1 MAANELTFNQL
12 STILNSIV
20 KQATGQ
26 TPLAAIDAN
35 DFATVGTTLLQSGY
49 DPVLKAISQVLSKT
63 IFSVRPY
70 YGKLQ
75 GLQVSNVR
83 YGNHV
88 RKLTA
93 GDSDWE
99 DDKRVELVDGES
111 IDQYEVK
118 KPPVLQTNYYGQNVY
133 SRHVTIFRDQLDVA
147 FSSAEEFGRFIS
159 MIMTN
164 AADQIEQAH
173 ENTRRTALL
182 NLLTGTWVSSN
193 PENRTIKLLTNYNT
207 RTGQELTNDDVFKPE
222 NFEGFIKYAFAQINT
237 ISDMLTERSL
247 IYHGNVTGNEVMR
260 HTPKRNQRLYI
271 YAPLMNDAQTSVLS
285 SVFNKEELN
294 IPEYERLNFWQSI
307 TKPGSINFKPNYMT
321 LSGGIAQQTETLTK
335 DHMFA
340 ILMDEEAAGVTTVNE
355 WSASSPFNA
364 RGGYS
369 NMFWHFTDRY
379 WNDFTENCVVFAVE

>member
-1 MAANELTFNQL
+1 MAANDLSFNQL
-12 STILNSIV
+12 SVILNSIV

-26 TPLAAIDAN
+26 QTIAPIDAAN
-35 DFATVGTTLLQSGY
+35 FATVGTKLLKSGY
-49 DPVLKAISQVLSKT
+49 DPVLSAISQVLSKT

-99 DDKRVELVDGES
+99 DDERVTLKDGVS
-111 IDQYEVK
+111 VDQYKVK
-118 KPPVLQTNYYGQNVY
+118 KPRVLQTNYYGQNVY

-164 AADQIEQAH
+164 IADQIEQAH

-182 NLLTGTWVSSN
+182 NLLMGTVQRDDS
-193 PENRTIKLLTNYNT
+193 TTVKLLTNYNA
-207 RTGQELTNDDVFKPE
+207 RTGQALTYTDLFKPE
-222 NFEGFIKYAFAQINT
+222 NFEGFIKFAFAQINT
-237 ISDMLTERSL
+237 ISDMLTERSVL
-247 IYHGNVTGNEVMR
+247 YHGNVDDNKVMR

-271 YAPLMNDAQTSVLS
+271 YAPLMNDVQTSVLS

-307 TKPGSINFKPNYMT
+307 TSPETINFKANYMNN
-321 LSGGIAQQTETLTK
+321 LGEIAQPDKPVSKNT
-335 DHMFA
+335 MFA
-340 ILMDEEAAGVTTVNE
+340 ILMDEEAAGVTNVNE
-355 WSASSPFNA
+355 WSAPSPFNA
-364 RGGYS
+364 SGGYS
-369 NMFWHFTDRY
+369 NMFFHFTDRY
-379 WNDFTENCVVFAVE
+379 WNDFTENCVVFALE

>member
-12 STILNSIV
+12 SVILNSIV

-26 TPLAAIDAN
+26 QALTTIDAAN
-35 DFATVGTTLLQSGY
+35 FATVGTTLLKSGY
-49 DPVLKAISQVLSKT
+49 DPVLNAISQVLSKT

-99 DDKRVELVDGES
+99 DDERVNLVDGES
-111 IDQYEVK
+111 VDQYKVK
-118 KPPVLQTNYYGQNVY
+118 KPSALQTNYYGQNVY

-164 AADQIEQAH
+164 VADQIEQAH

-182 NLLTGTWVSSN
+182 NLLMGTLVAQGAAR
-193 PENRTIKLLTNYNT
+193 EIRLLTNYNA
-207 RTGQELTNDDVFKPE
+207 RTGKELAYSDLFKPE
-222 NFEGFIKYAFAQINT
+222 NFEGFMKYAFAQINT
-237 ISDMLTERSL
+237 ISDMFTERSV
-247 IYHGNVTGNEVMR
+247 IYHGNVTGKEVMR

-294 IPEYERLNFWQSI
+294 IPEFERLNFWQSI
-307 TKPGSINFKPNYMT
+307 SSPEKINFKPNYMT
-321 LSGGIAQQTETLTK
+321 TAGQIIQPTEALIK
-335 DHMFA
+335 NNVFA
-340 ILMDEEAAGVTTVNE
+340 ILMDEEAAGVTNVNE

-364 RGGYS
+364 SGGYS

-379 WNDFTENCVVFAVE
+379 WNDFTENCVVFALE

>member
-12 STILNSIV
+12 SVILNSIV

-26 TPLAAIDAN
+26 QALATIDAAN
-35 DFATVGTTLLQSGY
+35 FATVGTTLLKSGY
-49 DPVLKAISQVLSKT
+49 DPVLNAISQVLSKT

-99 DDKRVELVDGES
+99 DDERVNLVDGES
-111 IDQYEVK
+111 VDQYKVK
-118 KPPVLQTNYYGQNVY
+118 KQPVLQTNYYGQNVY

-182 NLLTGTWVSSN
+182 NLLMGTVQRGGS
-193 PENRTIKLLTNYNT
+193 TTVKLLTNYNT
-207 RTGQELTNDDVFKPE
+207 RTGQELTYNDLFKPE
-222 NFEGFIKYAFAQINT
+222 NFEGFIKFAFAQINT
-237 ISDMLTERSL
+237 ISDMFTERSV
-247 IYHGNVTGNEVMR
+247 IYHANVTGKEVMR

-271 YAPLMNDAQTSVLS
+271 YAPLMNDVQTSVLS

-307 TKPGSINFKPNYMT
+307 SSPGNINFKANYMNT
-321 LSGGIAQQTETLTK
+321 TGTIVQPTAAVSK
-335 DHMFA
+335 NNMFA
-340 ILMDEEAAGVTTVNE
+340 ILMDEEAAGVTNVNE
-355 WSASSPFNA
+355 WSAASPFNA
-364 RGGYS
+364 SGGYS

-379 WNDFTENCVVFAVE
+379 WNDFTENCVVFALE

>member
-1 MAANELTFNQL
+1 METNELRFNQL
-12 STILNSIV
+12 SVILNSIV

-26 TPLAAIDAN
+26 LPIGQIDAAN
-35 DFATVGTTLLQSGY
+35 FATVGTTLLKSGY
-49 DPVLKAISQVLSKT
+49 DPVLNAISQVLSKT

-88 RKLTA
+88 RKLSA
-93 GDSDWE
+93 CDSDWE
-99 DDKRVELVDGES
+99 DDERVKLTDGES
-111 IDQYEVK
+111 VDQYKVK
-118 KPPVLQTNYYGQNVY
+118 KPPVLQTNFYGQNVY
-133 SRHVTIFRDQLDVA
+133 SRHVTIFKDQLDVA

-164 AADQIEQAH
+164 ASDQIEQAH
-173 ENTRRTALL
+173 ESTRRTTLL
-182 NLLTGTWVSSN
+182 NLLMGTV
-193 PENRTIKLLTNYNT
+193 RRGGTKTTVKLLTNYNE
-207 RTGQELTNDDVFKPE
+207 RTGQELTFEDVFKPE
-222 NFEGFIKYAFAQINT
+222 NFEGFIKYAFATINT
-237 ISDMLTERSL
+237 ISDMLTERST
-247 IYHGNVTGNEVMR
+247 IYHGNVTGKEVAR

-271 YAPLMNDAQTSVLS
+271 YAPMMNEVQTSVLS
-285 SVFNKEELN
+285 SVFNKDELG

-307 TKPGSINFKPNYMT
+307 STPQNINFNPNYMDP
-321 LSGGIAQQTETLTK
+321 SGQIVHHTTIGEVKT
-335 DHMFA
+335 MFA

-364 RGGYS
+364 NGGYS

-379 WNDFTENCVVFAVE
+379 WNDFTENCVVFQIV

>member
-12 STILNSIV
+12 SVILNSIV

-26 TPLAAIDAN
+26 QALTAIDAAN
-35 DFATVGTTLLQSGY
+35 FATVGTTLLKSGY
-49 DPVLKAISQVLSKT
+49 DPVLNAISQVLSKT

-99 DDKRVELVDGES
+99 DDERVNLVDGES
-111 IDQYEVK
+111 VDQYKVK

-182 NLLTGTWVSSN
+182 NLLMGTLEAQNGVR
-193 PENRTIKLLTNYNT
+193 EIRLLTNYND
-207 RTGQELTNDDVFKPE
+207 RTGQSLTYNDLFKPE
-222 NFEGFIKYAFAQINT
+222 NFEGFMKYAFAQINT
-237 ISDMLTERSL
+237 ISDMFTERSV
-247 IYHGNVTGNEVMR
+247 IYHGNVTGKEVMR

-271 YAPLMNDAQTSVLS
+271 YAPLMNDVQTSVLS

-294 IPEYERLNFWQSI
+294 IPEFERLNFWQSI
-307 TKPGSINFKPNYMT
+307 SSPGNINFKPNYMST
-321 LSGGIAQQTETLTK
+321 AGLIIQPAEALTK
-335 DHMFA
+335 NNVFA
-340 ILMDEEAAGVTTVNE
+340 ILMDEEAAGVTNVNE

-364 RGGYS
+364 SGGYS

-379 WNDFTENCVVFAVE
+379 WNDFTENCVVFALE

>member
-1 MAANELTFNQL
+1 METNELRFNQL
-12 STILNSIV
+12 SEILNRIV
-20 KQATGQ
+20 EQATGKL
-26 TPLAAIDAN
+26 PIGAIDVAN
-35 DFATVGTTLLQSGY
+35 FATVGTTLLKSGY
-49 DPVLKAISQVLSKT
+49 DPVLNAISQVLSKT

-88 RKLTA
+88 RKLSA
-93 GDSDWE
+93 CDSDWE
-99 DDKRVELVDGES
+99 DDERVKLTDGES
-111 IDQYEVK
+111 VDQYKVK
-118 KPPVLQTNYYGQNVY
+118 KPPVLQTNFYGQNVY
-133 SRHVTIFRDQLDVA
+133 SRHVTIFKDQLDVA

-164 AADQIEQAH
+164 ASDQIEQAH
-173 ENTRRTALL
+173 ESTRRITLL
-182 NLLTGTWVSSN
+182 NLLMGTAQRGGTTTTV
-193 PENRTIKLLTNYNT
+193 KLLTNYNA
-207 RTGQELTNDDVFKPE
+207 RTGQELTYEDVFKPE

-237 ISDMLTERSL
+237 ISDMLTERST
-247 IYHGNVTGNEVMR
+247 IYHGNVTGKEVAR

-271 YAPLMNDAQTSVLS
+271 YAPMMNEVQTSVLS
-285 SVFNKEELN
+285 SVFNKDELG

-307 TKPGSINFKPNYMT
+307 STPQNINFKANYMNP
-321 LSGGIAQQTETLTK
+321 SGEIVQPTAAAENRT
-335 DHMFA
+335 MFA

-364 RGGYS
+364 NGGYS

-379 WNDFTENCVVFAVE
+379 WNDFTENCVVFQIV

>member
-12 STILNSIV
+12 SVILNSIV

-26 TPLAAIDAN
+26 QALAAIDAAN
-35 DFATVGTTLLQSGY
+35 FATVGTTLLKSGY
-49 DPVLKAISQVLSKT
+49 DPVLNAISQVLSKT

-99 DDKRVELVDGES
+99 DDERVNLVDGES
-111 IDQYEVK
+111 VDQYKVK

-182 NLLTGTWVSSN
+182 NLLMGTVQRGGS
-193 PENRTIKLLTNYNT
+193 TTVKLLTNYNT
-207 RTGQELTNDDVFKPE
+207 RTGQELTYNDLFKPE
-222 NFEGFIKYAFAQINT
+222 NFEGFIKFAFAQINT
-237 ISDMLTERSL
+237 ISDMLTERSVV
-247 IYHGNVTGNEVMR
+247 YHGNVTGKEVMR

-271 YAPLMNDAQTSVLS
+271 YAPLMNDVQTSVLS

-307 TKPGSINFKPNYMT
+307 TSPGNINFKANYMNA
-321 LSGGIAQQTETLTK
+321 SGAIVQPEEAVSK
-335 DHMFA
+335 NNMFA
-340 ILMDEEAAGVTTVNE
+340 ILMDEEAAGVTNVNE

-364 RGGYS
+364 SGGYS

-379 WNDFTENCVVFAVE
+379 WNDFTENCVVFALE

>member
-12 STILNSIV
+12 SVILNSIV

-26 TPLAAIDAN
+26 QALTTIDAAN
-35 DFATVGTTLLQSGY
+35 FATVGTTLLKSGY
-49 DPVLKAISQVLSKT
+49 DPVLNAISQVLSKT

-99 DDKRVELVDGES
+99 DDERVNLVDGES
-111 IDQYEVK
+111 VDQYKVK

-173 ENTRRTALL
+173 ENTRRTTLL
-182 NLLTGTWVSSN
+182 NLLMGTLVSQN
-193 PENRTIKLLTNYNT
+193 GAREIRLLTNYND
-207 RTGQELTNDDVFKPE
+207 RTGQNLTYSDLFKPE
-222 NFEGFIKYAFAQINT
+222 NFEGFMKYAFARINT
-237 ISDMLTERSL
+237 ISDMFTERSV
-247 IYHGNVTGNEVMR
+247 IYHGNVTGKEVMR

-271 YAPLMNDAQTSVLS
+271 YAPLMNDVQTSVLS

-294 IPEYERLNFWQSI
+294 IPEFERLNFWQSI
-307 TKPGSINFKPNYMT
+307 SSPESINFIPNYMT
-321 LSGGIAQQTETLTK
+321 TAGQIIKPADALTK
-335 DHMFA
+335 NNVFA
-340 ILMDEEAAGVTTVNE
+340 ILMDEEAAGVTNVNE

-364 RGGYS
+364 SGGYS

-379 WNDFTENCVVFAVE
+379 WNDFTENCVVFALE

>member
-12 STILNSIV
+12 SVILNSIV
-20 KQATGQ
+20 KQATGREA
-26 TPLAAIDAN
+26 LATIDAAN
-35 DFATVGTTLLQSGY
+35 FATVGTTLLQSGY
-49 DPVLKAISQVLSKT
+49 DPVLNAISQVLGKT

-99 DDKRVELVDGES
+99 DDERVNLVDGES
-111 IDQYEVK
+111 VDQYKVK

-173 ENTRRTALL
+173 ENTRRTTLL
-182 NLLTGTWVSSN
+182 NLLMGTLVSDN
-193 PENRTIKLLTNYNT
+193 AAREIHLLTDYNA
-207 RTGQELTNDDVFKPE
+207 RTGQTLTYSDLFKPE
-222 NFEGFIKYAFAQINT
+222 NFEGFMKYAFAQINT
-237 ISDMLTERSL
+237 ISDMFTERSV
-247 IYHGNVTGNEVMR
+247 IYHGNVKGKEVMR

-271 YAPLMNDAQTSVLS
+271 YAPLMNDVQTSVLS

-294 IPEYERLNFWQSI
+294 IPEFERLNFWQSI
-307 TKPGSINFKPNYMT
+307 SSPGNINFKPNYMT
-321 LSGGIAQQTETLTK
+321 TSGQIIQPVEALTK
-335 DHMFA
+335 NNVFA
-340 ILMDEEAAGVTTVNE
+340 ILMDEEAAGVTNVNE

-364 RGGYS
+364 SGGYS

-379 WNDFTENCVVFAVE
+379 WNDFTENCVVFALE

>member
-1 MAANELTFNQL
+1 MAANELSFNQL
-12 STILNSIV
+12 SVILNSIV

-26 TPLAAIDAN
+26 QALAAIDAAN
-35 DFATVGTTLLQSGY
+35 FATVGTTLLKSGY
-49 DPVLKAISQVLSKT
+49 DPVLNAISQVLSKT

-99 DDKRVELVDGES
+99 DDERVNLVDGES
-111 IDQYEVK
+111 VDQYKVK

-182 NLLTGTWVSSN
+182 NLLMGTVQRGGS
-193 PENRTIKLLTNYNT
+193 TTVKLLTNYNT
-207 RTGQELTNDDVFKPE
+207 RTGQELTYNDLFKPE
-222 NFEGFIKYAFAQINT
+222 NFEGFIKFAFAQINT
-237 ISDMLTERSL
+237 ISDMLTERSVV
-247 IYHGNVTGNEVMR
+247 YHGNVTGKEVMR

-271 YAPLMNDAQTSVLS
+271 YAPLMNDVQTSVLS

-307 TKPGSINFKPNYMT
+307 TSPGNINFKANYMNT
-321 LSGGIAQQTETLTK
+321 SGAIVQPTAAVSK
-335 DHMFA
+335 NNMFA
-340 ILMDEEAAGVTTVNE
+340 ILMDEEAAGVTNVNE

-364 RGGYS
+364 SGGYS

-379 WNDFTENCVVFAVE
+379 WNDFTENCVVFALE

>member
-12 STILNSIV
+12 SVILNSIV

-26 TPLAAIDAN
+26 QALAAIDAAN
-35 DFATVGTTLLQSGY
+35 FATVGTTLLKSGY
-49 DPVLKAISQVLSKT
+49 DPVLNAISQVLSKT

-99 DDKRVELVDGES
+99 DDERVNLVDGES
-111 IDQYEVK
+111 VDQYKVK

-182 NLLTGTWVSSN
+182 NLLMGTAQRGDSTTTV
-193 PENRTIKLLTNYNT
+193 RLLTNYNT
-207 RTGQELTNDDVFKPE
+207 RTGQELTYNDLFKPE
-222 NFEGFIKYAFAQINT
+222 NFEGFIKFAFAQINT
-237 ISDMLTERSL
+237 ISDMLTERSV
-247 IYHGNVTGNEVMR
+247 IYHGNVTGKEVMR

-271 YAPLMNDAQTSVLS
+271 YAPLMNDVQTSVLS

-307 TKPGSINFKPNYMT
+307 TSPGNINFKANYMNANGEIVQPT
-321 LSGGIAQQTETLTK
+321 AAVSK
-335 DHMFA
+335 NNMFA
-340 ILMDEEAAGVTTVNE
+340 ILMDEEAAGVTNVNE

-364 RGGYS
+364 SGGYS

-379 WNDFTENCVVFAVE
+379 WNDFTENCVVFALE

>member
-1 MAANELTFNQL
+1 MAANELSFNQL
-12 STILNSIV
+12 SVILNSIV

-26 TPLAAIDAN
+26 QKLAAIDAAN
-35 DFATVGTTLLQSGY
+35 FATVGTMLLKSGY
-49 DPVLKAISQVLSKT
+49 DPVLNAISQVLSKT

-93 GDSDWE
+93 GDSAWE
-99 DDKRVELVDGES
+99 DDERVNLVDGKS
-111 IDQYEVK
+111 VDQYKVK
-118 KPPVLQTNYYGQNVY
+118 RPPVLQTNYYGQNVY

-182 NLLTGTWVSSN
+182 NLLMGTVQMDGS
-193 PENRTIKLLTNYNT
+193 TTVKLLTNYNT
-207 RTGQELTNDDVFKPE
+207 RTGQTLTYDDLFKPE
-222 NFEGFIKYAFAQINT
+222 NFEGFIKFAFAQINT
-237 ISDMLTERSL
+237 ISDMLTERSVV
-247 IYHGNVTGNEVMR
+247 YHGNVTGKEVMR

-271 YAPLMNDAQTSVLS
+271 YAPLMNDVQTSVLS

-307 TKPGSINFKPNYMT
+307 TSPGDINFKANYMNEKGEIVQPT
-321 LSGGIAQQTETLTK
+321 AAVSK
-335 DHMFA
+335 NNMFA
-340 ILMDEEAAGVTTVNE
+340 ILMDEEAAGVTNVNE

-364 RGGYS
+364 SGGYS

-379 WNDFTENCVVFAVE
+379 WNDFTENCVVFALE

>member
-12 STILNSIV
+12 SVILNSIV

-26 TPLAAIDAN
+26 ISTVKIDMN
-35 DFATVGTTLLQSGY
+35 NFASVGTTLLKSGY
-49 DPVLKAISQVLSKT
+49 DPVLNAISQVLSKT
-63 IFSVRPY
+63 IFSTRPY

-99 DDKRVELVDGES
+99 DDERVNLVDGES
-111 IDQYEVK
+111 VDQYKVK

-173 ENTRRTALL
+173 ESTRRATLL
-182 NLLTGTWVSSN
+182 NLAAGVIAKNDTNT
-193 PENRTIKLLTNYNT
+193 TIRLLTEYNT
-207 RTGQELTNDDVFKPE
+207 KTGQELTITDIYKTE
-222 NFEGFIKYAFAQINT
+222 NFEPFIKFAYSRINT
-237 ISDMLTERSL
+237 ISDYLEERSS
-247 IYHGNVTGNEVMR
+247 IYHMNVTGKTVMR
-260 HTPKRNQRLYI
+260 HTPKRNQRLYFYSPI
-271 YAPLMNDAQTSVLS
+271 LNDVQTSVLS
-285 SVFNKEELN
+285 SVFNKDELR
-294 IPEYERLNFWQSI
+294 IPNTENLNYWQSI
-307 TKPGSINFKPNYMT
+307 VKPDTISTTPVYMAAD
-321 LSGGIAQQTETLTK
+321 GTLTSPSSELYTNTLL
-335 DHMFA
+335 A
-340 ILMDEEAAGVTTVNE
+340 VLIDEEAAGVTTVNE

-364 RGGYS
+364 SGGYS

-379 WNDFTENCVVFAVE
+379 WNDFTENAVVFRLI

>member
-12 STILNSIV
+12 SVILNSIV
-20 KQATGQ
+20 KQATGRQ
-26 TPLAAIDAN
+26 AITAIDAAN
-35 DFATVGTTLLQSGY
+35 FATVGTTLLKSGY
-49 DPVLKAISQVLSKT
+49 DPVLQAISQVLSKT

-93 GDSDWE
+93 CDSDWE
-99 DDKRVELVDGES
+99 DDERVNLTDGKS
-111 IDQYEVK
+111 VDQYKVK

-182 NLLTGTWVSSN
+182 NLLMGTAQRGGSTTV
-193 PENRTIKLLTNYNT
+193 KLLTNYNT
-207 RTGQELTNDDVFKPE
+207 RTGQTLTYNDLFKPE
-222 NFEGFIKYAFAQINT
+222 NFEGFIKFAFAQINT
-237 ISDMLTERSL
+237 ISDMLTERSVV
-247 IYHGNVTGNEVMR
+247 YHGNVTGKEVTR

-271 YAPLMNDAQTSVLS
+271 YAPLMNDVQTSVLS
-285 SVFNKEELN
+285 SVFNKDELN

-307 TKPGSINFKPNYMT
+307 GSPGDIQFKANYMNE
-321 LSGGIAQQTETLTK
+321 SGEIVQPAEAVTNTN
-335 DHMFA
+335 MFA
-340 ILMDEEAAGVTTVNE
+340 ILMDEEAAGVTNVNE

-364 RGGYS
+364 SGGYS

-379 WNDFTENCVVFAVE
+379 WNDFTENCVVFTLE

>member
-12 STILNSIV
+12 SVILNSIV

-26 TPLAAIDAN
+26 QALAAIDAAN
-35 DFATVGTTLLQSGY
+35 FATVGTTLLKSGY
-49 DPVLKAISQVLSKT
+49 DPVLNAISQVLSKT

-99 DDKRVELVDGES
+99 DDERVKLVDGES
-111 IDQYEVK
+111 VDQYKVK

-182 NLLTGTWVSSN
+182 NLLMGTAERGGSTTVN
-193 PENRTIKLLTNYNT
+193 LLTNYNT
-207 RTGQELTNDDVFKPE
+207 RTGQMLTYNDLFKPE
-222 NFEGFIKYAFAQINT
+222 NFEGFIKFAFAQINT
-237 ISDMLTERSL
+237 ISDMLTERSVV
-247 IYHGNVTGNEVMR
+247 YHGNVTDKEVMR

-271 YAPLMNDAQTSVLS
+271 YAPLMNDVQTSVLS

-307 TKPGSINFKPNYMT
+307 TSPGNINFKANYMNT
-321 LSGGIAQQTETLTK
+321 SGEIVQPKAAVSK
-335 DHMFA
+335 NNMFA
-340 ILMDEEAAGVTTVNE
+340 ILMDEEAAGVTIVNE

-364 RGGYS
+364 SGGYS

-379 WNDFTENCVVFAVE
+379 WNDFTENCVVFTLE

>member
-12 STILNSIV
+12 SVILNSIV

-26 TPLAAIDAN
+26 QALAAIDAAN
-35 DFATVGTTLLQSGY
+35 FATVGTTLLKSGY
-49 DPVLKAISQVLSKT
+49 DPVLNAISQVLSKT

-99 DDKRVELVDGES
+99 DDERVNLVDGES
-111 IDQYEVK
+111 VDQYKVK

-182 NLLTGTWVSSN
+182 NLLMGTVQRGGS
-193 PENRTIKLLTNYNT
+193 TTVKLLTNYNT
-207 RTGQELTNDDVFKPE
+207 RTGQELTYNDLFKPE
-222 NFEGFIKYAFAQINT
+222 NFEGFIKFAFAQINT
-237 ISDMLTERSL
+237 ISDMLTERSVV
-247 IYHGNVTGNEVMR
+247 YHGNVTGKEVMR

-271 YAPLMNDAQTSVLS
+271 YAPLMNDVQTSVLS
-285 SVFNKEELN
+285 SVFNKEDLN

-307 TKPGSINFKPNYMT
+307 TSPGNINFKANYMNT
-321 LSGGIAQQTETLTK
+321 SGAIVQPTAAVSK
-335 DHMFA
+335 NNMFA
-340 ILMDEEAAGVTTVNE
+340 ILMDEEAAGVTNVNE

-364 RGGYS
+364 SGGYS

-379 WNDFTENCVVFAVE
+379 WNDFTENCVVFTLE

>member
-12 STILNSIV
+12 SVILNSIV

-26 TPLAAIDAN
+26 QALAAIDAAN
-35 DFATVGTTLLQSGY
+35 FATVGTTLLKSGY
-49 DPVLKAISQVLSKT
+49 DPVLNAISQVLSKT

-99 DDKRVELVDGES
+99 DDERVNLVDGES
-111 IDQYEVK
+111 VDQYKVK

-182 NLLTGTWVSSN
+182 NLLMGTVQRGGSTTVN
-193 PENRTIKLLTNYNT
+193 LLTNYNT
-207 RTGQELTNDDVFKPE
+207 RTGQVLTYNDLFKPE
-222 NFEGFIKYAFAQINT
+222 NFEGFIKFAFAQINT
-237 ISDMLTERSL
+237 ISDMLTERSVV
-247 IYHGNVTGNEVMR
+247 YHGNVTGKEVMR

-271 YAPLMNDAQTSVLS
+271 YAPLMNDVQTSVLS
-285 SVFNKEELN
+285 SVFNKEEIN

-307 TKPGSINFKPNYMT
+307 TSPGNINFIANYMNT
-321 LSGGIAQQTETLTK
+321 SGAIVQPTEAVSK
-335 DHMFA
+335 NNMFA
-340 ILMDEEAAGVTTVNE
+340 ILMDEEAAGVTNVNE

-364 RGGYS
+364 SGGYS

-379 WNDFTENCVVFAVE
+379 WNDFTENCVVFTLE

>member
-12 STILNSIV
+12 SVILNSIV

-26 TPLAAIDAN
+26 QALAAIDAAN
-35 DFATVGTTLLQSGY
+35 FATVGTTLLKSGY
-49 DPVLKAISQVLSKT
+49 DPVLNAISQVLSKT

-99 DDKRVELVDGES
+99 DDERVNLVDGES
-111 IDQYEVK
+111 VDQYKVK

-182 NLLTGTWVSSN
+182 NLLMGTVQ
-193 PENRTIKLLTNYNT
+193 RGGDTTTVKLLTNYNT
-207 RTGQELTNDDVFKPE
+207 RTGQELTYNDLFKPE
-222 NFEGFIKYAFAQINT
+222 NFEGFIKFAFAQINT
-237 ISDMLTERSL
+237 ISDMLTERSV
-247 IYHGNVTGNEVMR
+247 IYHGNVTDKAVMR

-307 TKPGSINFKPNYMT
+307 TSPGNINFKANYMNT
-321 LSGGIAQQTETLTK
+321 SGEIVQPDAAVSK
-335 DHMFA
+335 NNVFA
-340 ILMDEEAAGVTTVNE
+340 ILMDEEAAGVTNVNE

-364 RGGYS
+364 SGGYS

-379 WNDFTENCVVFAVE
+379 WNDFTENCVVFTLE

>member
-12 STILNSIV
+12 SVIVNSIV

-26 TPLAAIDAN
+26 QSLAAIDAAN
-35 DFATVGTTLLQSGY
+35 FATVGTTLLKSGY
-49 DPVLKAISQVLSKT
+49 DPVLNAISQVLSKT

-99 DDKRVELVDGES
+99 DDERVNLVDGES
-111 IDQYEVK
+111 VDQYKVK

-182 NLLTGTWVSSN
+182 NLLTGTLVAQSGV
-193 PENRTIKLLTNYNT
+193 RVIRLLTNYND
-207 RTGQELTNDDVFKPE
+207 RTGQTLVYNDLFKPE
-222 NFEGFIKYAFAQINT
+222 NFEGFMKYAFARINT
-237 ISDMLTERSL
+237 ISDMFTERSV
-247 IYHGNVTGNEVMR
+247 IYHGNVTGKEVTR

-271 YAPLMNDAQTSVLS
+271 YAPLMNDVQTSVLS

-294 IPEYERLNFWQSI
+294 IPEFERLNFWQSI
-307 TKPGSINFKPNYMT
+307 SSPEKINFKPNYMT
-321 LSGGIAQQTETLTK
+321 TAGQIIQPAEALTK
-335 DHMFA
+335 NNVFA
-340 ILMDEEAAGVTTVNE
+340 ILMDEEAAGVTNVNE

-364 RGGYS
+364 SGGYS

-379 WNDFTENCVVFAVE
+379 WNDFTENCVVFALE

>member
-12 STILNSIV
+12 SVILNSIV

-26 TPLAAIDAN
+26 QALAAIDAAN
-35 DFATVGTTLLQSGY
+35 FATVGTTLLKSGY
-49 DPVLKAISQVLSKT
+49 DPVLNAISQVLSKT

-99 DDKRVELVDGES
+99 DDERVNLVDGES
-111 IDQYEVK
+111 VDQYKVK

-182 NLLTGTWVSSN
+182 NLLMGTVQRGGS
-193 PENRTIKLLTNYNT
+193 TTVKLLTNYNT
-207 RTGQELTNDDVFKPE
+207 RTGQKLTYNDLFKPE
-222 NFEGFIKYAFAQINT
+222 NFEGFIKFAFAQINT
-237 ISDMLTERSL
+237 ISDMLTERSVV
-247 IYHGNVTGNEVMR
+247 YHGNVTGKEVMR

-271 YAPLMNDAQTSVLS
+271 YAPLMNDVQTSVLS

-307 TKPGSINFKPNYMT
+307 TSPGNINFKANYMDT
-321 LSGGIAQQTETLTK
+321 SGAIVQPEAAVSK
-335 DHMFA
+335 NNMFA
-340 ILMDEEAAGVTTVNE
+340 ILMDEEAAGVTFVNE

-364 RGGYS
+364 SGGYS

-379 WNDFTENCVVFAVE
+379 WNDFTENCVVFTLE

>member
-12 STILNSIV
+12 SVILNSIV
-20 KQATGQ
+20 KQATGKQ
-26 TPLAAIDAN
+26 GIEAIDAAN
-35 DFATVGTTLLQSGY
+35 FATVGTTLLKSGY
-49 DPVLKAISQVLSKT
+49 DPVLNAISQVLSKT

-99 DDKRVELVDGES
+99 DDERVKLVDGQS
-111 IDQYEVK
+111 VDQYKVK

-182 NLLTGTWVSSN
+182 NLLMGTAQSDGSTTV
-193 PENRTIKLLTNYNT
+193 KLLTKYND
-207 RTGQELTNDDVFKPE
+207 RTGKSLTYNDLFKPE
-222 NFEGFIKYAFAQINT
+222 NFEGFIKFAFAQINT
-237 ISDMLTERSL
+237 ISDMLTERSV
-247 IYHGNVTGNEVMR
+247 IYHGNVAGNEVMR

-271 YAPLMNDAQTSVLS
+271 YAPLMNDVQTSVLS

-307 TKPGSINFKPNYMT
+307 TSPGDIIFKANYMDEKGQIVQPPEAVT
-321 LSGGIAQQTETLTK
+321 RNN
-335 DHMFA
+335 MFA
-340 ILMDEEAAGVTTVNE
+340 ILMDEEAAGVTIVNK
-355 WSASSPFNA
+355 WSAASPFNA
-364 RGGYS
+364 SGGYS

-379 WNDFTENCVVFAVE
+379 WNDFTENCVVFALE

>member
-26 TPLAAIDAN
+26 LALEAIDAAN
-35 DFATVGTTLLQSGY
+35 FATVGTTLLKSGY
-49 DPVLKAISQVLSKT
+49 DPVLNAISQVLSKT

-99 DDKRVELVDGES
+99 DDERVNLVDGES
-111 IDQYEVK
+111 VDQYKVK

-182 NLLTGTWVSSN
+182 NLLTGTLASQNGVR
-193 PENRTIKLLTNYNT
+193 EIRLLANYND
-207 RTGQELTNDDVFKPE
+207 RTGQTLTYDDLFKPE
-222 NFEGFIKYAFAQINT
+222 NFEGFMKYAFAQINT
-237 ISDMLTERSL
+237 ISDMFTERSV
-247 IYHGNVTGNEVMR
+247 IYHGNMTGKEVMR

-271 YAPLMNDAQTSVLS
+271 YAPLMNDVQTSVLS

-294 IPEYERLNFWQSI
+294 IPEFERLNFWQSI
-307 TKPGSINFKPNYMT
+307 SSPGSINFKPNYMT
-321 LSGGIAQQTETLTK
+321 TSGQIIQPAEALTK
-335 DHMFA
+335 NNVFA
-340 ILMDEEAAGVTTVNE
+340 ILMDEEAAGVTNVNE

-364 RGGYS
+364 SGGYS

-379 WNDFTENCVVFAVE
+379 WNDFTENCVVFALE

>member
-12 STILNSIV
+12 SVILNSIV

-26 TPLAAIDAN
+26 QALAAIDAAN
-35 DFATVGTTLLQSGY
+35 FATVGTTLLKSGY
-49 DPVLKAISQVLSKT
+49 DPVLNAISQVLSKT

-99 DDKRVELVDGES
+99 DDERVNLVDGES
-111 IDQYEVK
+111 VDQYKVK

-182 NLLTGTWVSSN
+182 NLLTGTLVSQNGVREIS
-193 PENRTIKLLTNYNT
+193 LLANYNA
-207 RTGQELTNDDVFKPE
+207 RTAQSLTYSDLFKPE
-222 NFEGFIKYAFAQINT
+222 NFEGFMKYAFAQINT
-237 ISDMLTERSL
+237 ISDMLTERSVV
-247 IYHGNVTGNEVMR
+247 YHGNVTGKEVMR

-271 YAPLMNDAQTSVLS
+271 YAPLMNDVQTSVLS

-294 IPEYERLNFWQSI
+294 IPEFERLNFWQSI
-307 TKPGSINFKPNYMT
+307 SSPGDINFKPNYMT
-321 LSGGIAQQTETLTK
+321 TAGLISQPAEALTK
-335 DHMFA
+335 NNVFA
-340 ILMDEEAAGVTTVNE
+340 ILMDEEAAGVTNVNE

-364 RGGYS
+364 SGGYS

-379 WNDFTENCVVFAVE
+379 WNDFTENCVVFTLE